1 MAIDLSTPEGRSSYL
16 NDKLS
21 DLINGV
27 DSTYGNIIFDE
38 LLKRIDSTIKD
49 FNTEMESVFDELKTN
64 EKKRQ
69 SLLTKLKKKYTPEEA
84 EKKEN
89 KGMTM
94 TELLERIIFAN
105 CLLQVSEDADPNIQ
119 PSELCRNKSV
129 SFISVGESTNN
140 TPLPV
145 ASGGE

>member
-49 FNTEMESVFDELKTN
+49 FNTEMESVFDELKVN

-69 SLLTKLKKKYTPEEA
+69 SVLLKLKKQKTPDQKKEETK
-84 EKKEN
+84 EKKDWEKKLLDLYGRNDKSEN
-89 KGMTM
+89 NND
-94 TELLERIIFAN
+94 AN
-105 CLLQVSEDADPNIQ
+105 DTKNGVD
-119 PSELCRNKSV
+119 KK
-129 SFISVGESTNN
+129 
-140 TPLPV
+140 
-145 ASGGE
+145 

>member
-89 KGMTM
+89 IKK
-94 TELLERIIFAN
+94 EWEQKLLDLYSRDKDSDENSKEAETTN
-105 CLLQVSEDADPNIQ
+105 VED
-119 PSELCRNKSV
+119 KK
-129 SFISVGESTNN
+129 
-140 TPLPV
+140 
-145 ASGGE
+145 

>member
-27 DSTYGNIIFDE
+27 DSTYGDMIFDE

-49 FNTEMESVFDELKTN
+49 FNEEMESVFDELKVN

-69 SLLTKLKKKYTPEEA
+69 SMLVKLNKKKNPEEI
-84 EKKEN
+84 EEEDRKKKEWEQKLLDLYSRDKDSN
-89 KGMTM
+89 EINP
-94 TELLERIIFAN
+94 TEDTTKT
-105 CLLQVSEDADPNIQ
+105 ED
-119 PSELCRNKSV
+119 EK
-129 SFISVGESTNN
+129 
-140 TPLPV
+140 
-145 ASGGE
+145 

>member
-89 KGMTM
+89 IKKEWEQKLLDLYSRDKDSDENSKE
-94 TELLERIIFAN
+94 TETTN
-105 CLLQVSEDADPNIQ
+105 VED
-119 PSELCRNKSV
+119 KK
-129 SFISVGESTNN
+129 
-140 TPLPV
+140 
-145 ASGGE
+145 

>member
-1 MAIDLSTPEGRSSYL
+1 LAIDLSTSEGRSSYL

-49 FNTEMESVFDELKTN
+49 FNAEMESVFDELKMN

-69 SLLTKLKKKYTPEEA
+69 SLLIKLKKKYTPEET
-84 EKKEN
+84 EKKE
-89 KGMTM
+89 KIKKEWEQKLLDLYSRDKDS
-94 TELLERIIFAN
+94 TEESKETETTN
-105 CLLQVSEDADPNIQ
+105 TED
-119 PSELCRNKSV
+119 KK
-129 SFISVGESTNN
+129 
-140 TPLPV
+140 
-145 ASGGE
+145 